1 VNSKELRQALRLIV
15 ITDSALAGS
24 RNVEEVVEQ
33 ALAAGARTIQLRDKR
48 ASARELMVLGQRLRK
63 QTRGWDALLI
73 INDRLD
79 VALAVEADGVH
90 LGSEDLPVA
99 AARAAAPKG
108 FLIGYSTNEVK
119 VAAKAATQGA
129 DYIGCGA
136 VFPTV
141 NKEDAKEDAEEGI
154 GVKGLARM
162 AKGVKIPVVGIGGI
176 TPEGAREIADGSSA
190 AGIAVISA
198 VMGAEEP
205 GNVVGELLA
214 SFSED
219 PDPPK
224 PA

>member
-1 VNSKELRQALRLIV
+1 MNSKELRQALRLIV

-33 ALAAGARTIQLRDKR
+33 ALAAGARTIQLRDKK

-90 LGSEDLPVA
+90 LGSQDLPVA
-99 AARAAAPKG
+99 AVRAAAPKG

-119 VAAKAATQGA
+119 GATKAASQGA
-129 DYIGCGA
+129 DYIGCGT
-136 VFPTV
+136 VFPT
-141 NKEDAKEDAEEGI
+141 ETKEDAEETI

-190 AGIAVISA
+190 TGVAVISA
-198 VMGAEEP
+198 IMGAEEP
-205 GNVVGELLA
+205 GSVVGELLA
-214 SFSED
+214 PFSED